1 MSLGAHMLARKR
13 MLEQE
18 LKSVVDEY
26 QKKVADFEGEMC
38 AWRCSIVAGTQF
50 YLPLLVQKHKY

>member
-50 YLPLLVQKHKY
+50 YLALLV